1 MEIAVADDGRVYYV
15 ELAGRVKRFDPANN
29 SVRTVGTIPVHRGN
43 ENGLLGIALDPN
55 FSQNNH
61 LYLFYSSLPQD
72 GPTGYQ
78 HVSRFTLGSDGN
90 VDMASEKILLRIFH
104 QRIVCCH
111 SSGSLAFGPD
121 GNLYISTGDDNE
133 HAASS
138 GYSPHD
144 DDVRRNNVPGD
155 PENDANKAYDSRRT
169 SGNSNDLRGKIL
181 RIKPKADPTGEP
193 GPGNTYD
200 IPVGNLY
207 GLGGK
212 YPGVE
217 GQTRPEIYTMGH
229 RNPFRISIDSET
241 GWLYNGEVGPDANGD
256 SANRGPRGYDE
267 LNQIREAG
275 NMGWP
280 FCIANNKAYREWTFP
295 NGPAGA
301 TFDCAGGPANT
312 STYNTGLT
320 QTPPAN
326 GAMLY
331 WPYGPSPD
339 FPKIPDGPG
348 RTAIA
353 GPIYHF
359 DSASPSQTKF
369 PAYYDDKV
377 FFADWSRDW
386 VATVTLDAQG
396 NAMPDSIERFMP
408 AGDFRHPQDM
418 AMGKDG
424 SLYILEWGRNFNY
437 AGSGINPDSGLYRI
451 DYAKGTRTP
460 VARASSDKDS
470 GPAPLTV
477 NFSSEGSED
486 ADGDTLT
493 YTWDFDDGTPAVTG
507 PNPTHTFQNAGTYT
521 VRLTATDSTGKSGTS
536 TVIIT
541 AGNTRPKVE
550 LTVPVQG
557 GIFDWGDEIPF
568 TVTVTDPEDGT
579 IDCNRVSVNTGI
591 FHDEGGN
598 AHVHPGLNKTGC
610 TGTIDAPAE
619 SGHEKSAII
628 ALVLTATY
636 TDNGGQAGSGPLEG
650 ASTRKLN
657 PKTIQAEHYTGET
670 GTQLNDRPAAEGG
683 QRVGFNDAGDWIF
696 FEPVSLKGIDKVTV
710 RYTSGGNGGIVDF
723 RLDRPD
729 GPVVGTADLPNN
741 GDWDNYSEVT
751 TALNPP
757 PAAEETVTATDNAF
771 TPKDV
776 TVRPGDKVTFNGTNT
791 AAPHNVRFVGEA
803 ALNTPSTTFNV
814 SKTFDSAG
822 TFAYYCELHG
832 SPDGTGMAGTVKVEE
847 DNEPHKLYLTYRAR
861 PGMPGTDLFDLDE
874 LRFGGKGIAS
884 NSAPSASAQA
894 SRTSGPAPLTVN
906 FTGTGSDLDGDAIT
920 YAWDFTSDGTVDAT
934 TANASHTYTDAGRVH
949 RHVQGQR
956 RHALAHRAAPDR
968 GDGADRVVPRQ
979 RRVRGHRARP
989 LALADGGPR
998 GRRVHERQQRHA
1010 EHHRS
1015 AGPGH
1020 PRRRHGPGEHRAPGP
1035 PGLGSVDRHD
1045 PRDLGSHD
1053 ELPERRPDG
1062 LHRRPQLHQDR
1073 HGVGQRPP
1081 VRGVQGAQQRPRGAG
1096 VDGRPARVVPEHVL
1110 RPRRQ

>member
-1 MEIAVADDGRVYYV
+1 M
-15 ELAGRVKRFDPANN
+15 
-29 SVRTVGTIPVHRGN
+29 
-43 ENGLLGIALDPN
+43 
-55 FSQNNH
+55 
-61 LYLFYSSLPQD
+61 
-72 GPTGYQ
+72 
-78 HVSRFTLGSDGN
+78 
-90 VDMASEKILLRIFH
+90 
-104 QRIVCCH
+104 
-111 SSGSLAFGPD
+111 
-121 GNLYISTGDDNE
+121 
-133 HAASS
+133 
-138 GYSPHD
+138 
-144 DDVRRNNVPGD
+144 
-155 PENDANKAYDSRRT
+155 
-169 SGNSNDLRGKIL
+169 
-181 RIKPKADPTGEP
+181 
-193 GPGNTYD
+193 
-200 IPVGNLY
+200 
-207 GLGGK
+207 
-212 YPGVE
+212 
-217 GQTRPEIYTMGH
+217 
-229 RNPFRISIDSET
+229 
-241 GWLYNGEVGPDANGD
+241 
-256 SANRGPRGYDE
+256 
-267 LNQIREAG
+267 
-275 NMGWP
+275 
-280 FCIANNKAYREWTFP
+280 
-295 NGPAGA
+295 
-301 TFDCAGGPANT
+301 
-312 STYNTGLT
+312 
-320 QTPPAN
+320 
-326 GAMLY
+326 
-331 WPYGPSPD
+331 
-339 FPKIPDGPG
+339 
-348 RTAIA
+348 
-353 GPIYHF
+353 
-359 DSASPSQTKF
+359 
-369 PAYYDDKV
+369 

-723 RLDRPD
+723 RLDAPD

-757 PAAEETVTATDNAF
+757 PAAEQTVTATDNAF
-771 TPKDV
+771 TPKD
-776 TVRPGDKVTFNGTNT
+776 TIVRPGDTRQVPGHEHRR
-791 AAPHNVRFVGEA
+791 AAQRALRGRGRAQHAEHDLQRVEDVR
-803 ALNTPSTTFNV
+803 
-814 SKTFDSAG
+814 
-822 TFAYYCELHG
+822 
-832 SPDGTGMAGTVKVEE
+832 
-847 DNEPHKLYLTYRAR
+847 
-861 PGMPGTDLFDLDE
+861 
-874 LRFGGKGIAS
+874 
-884 NSAPSASAQA
+884 
-894 SRTSGPAPLTVN
+894 
-906 FTGTGSDLDGDAIT
+906 
-920 YAWDFTSDGTVDAT
+920 
-934 TANASHTYTDAGRVH
+934 
-949 RHVQGQR
+949 QR
-956 RHALAHRAAPDR
+956 RHVRLLLRAARQPGRHRHGRDRQGGGGQRAAQALPDLPGAARHARHRPVRPRRAALRRQGHRVQLGAERLGAGRAAP
-968 GDGADRVVPRQ
+968 A
-979 RRVRGHRARP
+979 A
-989 LALADGGPR
+989 
-998 GRRVHERQQRHA
+998 
-1010 EHHRS
+1010 
-1015 AGPGH
+1015 
-1020 PRRRHGPGEHRAPGP
+1020 RRR
-1035 PGLGSVDRHD
+1035 
-1045 PRDLGSHD
+1045 
-1053 ELPERRPDG
+1053 
-1062 LHRRPQLHQDR
+1062 
-1073 HGVGQRPP
+1073 
-1081 VRGVQGAQQRPRGAG
+1081 
-1096 VDGRPARVVPEHVL
+1096 
-1110 RPRRQ
+1110 